1 MSAPRNPVVVIPSRL
16 ASKRLPDKPLADI
29 NGKPMIVHVWLG
41 AVAADVGPVVV
52 ACGDAAIAAA
62 VEAAGGR
69 AVMTRPDHPSG
80 SDRVFEALTIVDP
93 AGAHDAVVNL
103 QGDMVDVDND
113 FPDILA
119 AVIAPLADGDV
130 DIATVAAP
138 FADDEEREN
147 PNAVK
152 AIVATGEG
160 SRPRR
165 ALAFSRT
172 AASIGDGVGEG
183 MGDGALYHHIG
194 IYAYRPQALAR
205 FVALPEGVA
214 ERKEKLEQL
223 RAMEA
228 GMRIDV
234 GLVDRVPLEINTP
247 ADLERARALLVPGTP
262 G

>member
-52 ACGDAAIAAA
+52 ACGDAAIASA

-93 AGAHDAVVNL
+93 QGAHDAVVNL

-113 FPDILA
+113 FPAVLA
-119 AVIAPLADGDV
+119 AVLGPLADGDV

-138 FADDEEREN
+138 FANDEEREN

-152 AIVATGEG
+152 AVVAPGDG
-160 SRPRR
+160 GRRRR
-165 ALAFSRT
+165 ALGFSRT
-172 AASIGDGVGEG
+172 AAPAGTAAGDGS
-183 MGDGALYHHIG
+183 LYHHIG

-214 ERKEKLEQL
+214 EQKEKLEQL

-247 ADLERARALLVPGTP
+247 ADLERARALLAPGTHR
-262 G
+262 

>member
-1 MSAPRNPVVVIPSRL
+1 
-16 ASKRLPDKPLADI
+16 
-29 NGKPMIVHVWLG
+29 
-41 AVAADVGPVVV
+41 
-52 ACGDAAIAAA
+52 
-62 VEAAGGR
+62 
-69 AVMTRPDHPSG
+69 
-80 SDRVFEALTIVDP
+80 
-93 AGAHDAVVNL
+93 
-103 QGDMVDVDND
+103 
-113 FPDILA
+113 
-119 AVIAPLADGDV
+119 
-130 DIATVAAP
+130 
-138 FADDEEREN
+138 
-147 PNAVK
+147 
-152 AIVATGEG
+152 
-160 SRPRR
+160 
-165 ALAFSRT
+165 
-172 AASIGDGVGEG
+172 